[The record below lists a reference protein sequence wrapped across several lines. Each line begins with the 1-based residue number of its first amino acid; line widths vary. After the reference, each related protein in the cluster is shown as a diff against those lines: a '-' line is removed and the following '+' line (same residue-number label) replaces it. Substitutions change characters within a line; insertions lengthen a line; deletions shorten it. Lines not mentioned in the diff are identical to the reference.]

1 MSENLKTIKE
11 LADELGVSKTYI
23 EKIIRVVN
31 IHSELL
37 KKKNRFFLNIKQ
49 QEIIKNYLDKP
60 PTQAPTADKEPP
72 TQAPTADKEPPTQAP
87 TADKEPP
94 TADVVFLQNE
104 LVKRGVEID
113 KLHELLDQQQRLALQ
128 DKKLLDE
135 YKSEINDLKALKMPS
150 QETEKLQSELTELR
164 TENSKLN
171 APKKTEIEVV
181 SGNSDTTEKR
191 NSAIVKEKNYN
202 FVDPPKK
209 PFSFDELHPDFNG
222 FLSEFF
228 KYGQQTGNWKVSY
241 RRARRLARAKRE
253 EQKNN
258 L

>member
-1 MSENLKTIKE
+1 MSENYKTIKE

-94 TADVVFLQNE
+94 TQAPTADKEPNE

-128 DKKLLDE
+128 DKKLLEE
-135 YKSEINDLKALKMPS
+135 YKAEINDLKALKMPS
-150 QETEKLQSELTELR
+150 Q
-164 TENSKLN
+164 
-171 APKKTEIEVV
+171 
-181 SGNSDTTEKR
+181 DTK
-191 NSAIVKEKNYN
+191 
-202 FVDPPKK
+202 
-209 PFSFDELHPDFNG
+209 
-222 FLSEFF
+222 
-228 KYGQQTGNWKVSY
+228 
-241 RRARRLARAKRE
+241 E
-253 EQKNN
+253 EQANSQPQEELDTLKEQIKALNDKIKGQEELNN
-258 L
+258 QSSKKWYQFWK

>member
-94 TADVVFLQNE
+94 TQAPTADVVFLQNE

-135 YKSEINDLKALKMPS
+135 YKSEINELKSLMLSVREDEKDPEVHPS
-150 QETEKLQSELTELR
+150 KDI
-164 TENSKLN
+164 NK
-171 APKKTEIEVV
+171 I
-181 SGNSDTTEKR
+181 
-191 NSAIVKEKNYN
+191 KEK
-202 FVDPPKK
+202 PQKK
-209 PFSFDELHPDFNG
+209 NKKWWHFG
-222 FLSEFF
+222 
-228 KYGQQTGNWKVSY
+228 
-241 RRARRLARAKRE
+241 RM
-253 EQKNN
+253 
-258 L
+258 